1 MQAKIQ
7 SRRRISGFL
16 SLLISVGILVLSG
29 FVILRA
35 IGDELSSPAALGT
48 VDRETAEKLEALSA
62 QLEDVRYI
70 LERCEEY
77 PASLLKLV
85 ANNPEAAEFVKQYP
99 SHGLDSPAETIEELQ
114 AGEIPLL
121 LQWDPRWGYTTYG
134 SDFLAITGCGPTC
147 LSMVASGLTGDE
159 SITPYRVAEAAEDGG
174 YYTEGYGSEWTIM
187 SVLSADFGITATEL
201 PLDEGVMMQALSE
214 GKPIVC
220 SMNAGDFTDSGHY
233 IVLVGYEDGGFRVH
247 DPNSPERSAMFWEY
261 DRICDQIGNLW
272 SFTAAE

>member
-1 MQAKIQ
+1 MQKQIQ
-7 SRRRISGFL
+7 TRKRGSGL
-16 SLLISVGILVLSG
+16 ISLLLSFGILIVSA

-35 IGDELSSPAALGT
+35 VQDSAALPSLRGEVDAETAAKLEELS
-48 VDRETAEKLEALSA
+48 R
-62 QLEDVRYI
+62 QLDDVRYI
-70 LERCEEY
+70 LAHSEEY

-85 ANNPEAAEFVKQYP
+85 ANTPEAAEFVKEYP
-99 SHGLDSPAETIEELQ
+99 QHGLDTPLEAIEEVRK
-114 AGEIPLL
+114 GEIPFL
-121 LQWDPRWGYTTYG
+121 LQWDPRWGYASYG
-134 SDFLAITGCGPTC
+134 SDFLAVTGCGPTC

-201 PLDEGVMMQALSE
+201 PLDENIMIQALSE

-220 SMNAGDFTDSGHY
+220 SMNPGDFTESGHY

-247 DPNSPERSAMFWEY
+247 DPNSPARSEMLWEY
-261 DRICDQIGNLW
+261 DRIAGQIGNLW
-272 SFTAAE
+272 SFAASD